1 MTQRNVDP
9 QKVMEME
16 VGESAGRSRSYVCG
30 PRPLRCHK
38 LFEQLSTLLLKNF
51 FDDCAADTA
60 AAAAAGSVDG
70 SGAGSAGSVDGS
82 GAGSGDGS
90 GAVGVEKARARE
102 SCVVANPTAVA
113 AHQKVEGKSHIP
125 HTPFLSQFSL
135 CHFDCDRLRDLLPQ
149 LDPHQHL
156 GGDKYFV
163 LIPSEFPS
171 RGTVLKSLCSKRRDG
186 SQEIG
191 DMRLESR
198 TVALPLSLQQ
208 RKRKRRRRSLS
219 DKKSI

>member
-1 MTQRNVDP
+1 
-9 QKVMEME
+9 ME
-16 VGESAGRSRSYVCG
+16 VGESAGTSRSCVCG

-60 AAAAAGSVDG
+60 AAAAGSVDGSGAGSGAGSVDG

-156 GGDKYFV
+156 VGDKYFV

-208 RKRKRRRRSLS
+208 RKRKRRRSLS